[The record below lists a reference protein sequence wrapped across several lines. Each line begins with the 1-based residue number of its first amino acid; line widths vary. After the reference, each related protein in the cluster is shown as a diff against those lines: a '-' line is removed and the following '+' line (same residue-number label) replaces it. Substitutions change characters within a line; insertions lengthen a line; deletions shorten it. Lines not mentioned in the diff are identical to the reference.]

1 MATAL
6 MRAVGPDRT
15 GLEDVQRVIEYMGR
29 QPDGTSILPEGFEA
43 LWASVWAA
51 QQSVKRGHH
60 D

>member
-1 MATAL
+1 

-29 QPDGTSILPEGFEA
+29 QPDGTSVLPEGFEA

-51 QQSVKRGHH
+51 QQSVKREHH